1 MLVQTVYYKVLI
13 EFLNHTVFQHYI
25 SLQGDQENYYQHDAA
40 AVNVE
45 ASKSNEYYSAKL
57 IQEPKMESKRD
68 LMIEKS
74 DFMKQNKNPYP
85 ETSSQED
92 TFCPTL
98 NGCTCNVTS
107 GTDRLQ
113 VFIE

>member
-1 MLVQTVYYKVLI
+1 
-13 EFLNHTVFQHYI
+13 
-25 SLQGDQENYYQHDAA
+25 
-40 AVNVE
+40 
-45 ASKSNEYYSAKL
+45 
-57 IQEPKMESKRD
+57 MESKRD